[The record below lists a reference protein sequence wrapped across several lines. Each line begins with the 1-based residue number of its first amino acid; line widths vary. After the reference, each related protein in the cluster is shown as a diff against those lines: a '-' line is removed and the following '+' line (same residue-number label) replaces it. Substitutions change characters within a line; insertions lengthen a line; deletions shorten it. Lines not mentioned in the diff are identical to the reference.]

1 MSIIEKIYSLKGYIK
16 SLELTSQI
24 SPQQIE
30 MLKVLLNEFLQ
41 DVELYD
47 TLLKEKLRTDDIA
60 NSYSF
65 SLKEKQLGTAL
76 LKSAFAENPYDQ
88 IDKRPIKVR
97 SGKRTLWIKT
107 NGHRVNLESNYHHS
121 SLESG
126 LTYYFSENGQ
136 FAKQVQNVV

>member
-1 MSIIEKIYSLKGYIK
+1 MIK
-16 SLELTSQI
+16 E
-24 SPQQIE
+24 
-30 MLKVLLNEFLQ
+30 LLNAFLQ
-41 DVELYD
+41 DIDLYD
-47 TLLKEKLRTDDIA
+47 TLLKDNVRTDDIA

-65 SLKEKQLGTAL
+65 SLKEKHLGTAL

-88 IDKRPIKVR
+88 IDKRPIKVS